1 MPERIGRRPRGFTLV
16 EVALT
21 IAMGLIIIASAMMA
35 FNITKRNAITATQQ
49 QEAAAIKAILETAV
63 ARGTFPAWSTALDV
77 SNGFFSIV
85 ETAKKNPYSG
95 TPRTWG
101 SSGISAYY
109 ACNVEGQSGVPA
121 TLWSPLANPCK
132 PSGSDPGVQAGAANN
147 IMGGFVLIYD
157 TGGSAT
163 KFAVKYSDGTQKFF
177 DGWAFV
183 ETDMSG
189 NIASAVGGGIGS
201 TGSSG

>member
-1 MPERIGRRPRGFTLV
+1 MSKLTAKRRVGFTLV
-16 EVALT
+16 EVALS
-21 IAMGLIIIASAMMA
+21 IAMGLILIAAAVMA

-49 QEAAAIKAILETAV
+49 NEAAAFKTIHETAV
-63 ARGTFPAWSTALDV
+63 ARGSFPKWTSAQDFST
-77 SNGFFSIV
+77 GFFVTV

-95 TPRTWG
+95 TPRTWA
-101 SSGISAYY
+101 STGISAYF
-109 ACNVEGQSGVPA
+109 ACDVDGQSGTPS

-132 PSGSDPGVQAGAANN
+132 PTGSDQGQQAGASGN
-147 IMGGFVLIYD
+147 IMGGFLFIYD

-163 KFAVKYSDGTQKFF
+163 KFMVKYSDGTTKFF

-189 NIASAVGGGIGS
+189 NIASAVGGGIGA